1 MRKLGA
7 ALAALV
13 LVTAGCGS
21 SDAGAS
27 DQTGTPQART
37 LTVLAAASLTETF
50 GALAKTFED
59 AHPGVDVKISFD
71 GSSALVQQITNGVE
85 ADVFASAD
93 EKNMTKVT
101 DAGLAAGDPAVF
113 ATNRLM
119 IAVPP
124 DNPAKITGFADLAK
138 DGVVVVVCAPQ
149 VPCGA
154 ATAKVEQATGVTLK
168 PASEEQNVKAV
179 LTKVRAGEADAG
191 LVYVT
196 DVKAAGDKVTGIDFP
211 ESERAIN
218 TYPIAVLKDAP
229 QADLAKEF
237 MALIRGTKGKAEL
250 EKAGFVVP

>member
-1 MRKLGA
+1 MRTLGA
-7 ALAALV
+7 ALTALGLAA
-13 LVTAGCGS
+13 AGCGS
-21 SDAGAS
+21 PDAG
-27 DQTGTPQART
+27 TREEHT

-50 GALAKTFED
+50 GALEKAFED
-59 AHPGVDVKISFD
+59 AHPGVDVRISFD

-101 DAGLAAGDPAVF
+101 DAGLAASAPATF
-113 ATNRLM
+113 ATNHLT

-124 DNPAKITGFADLAK
+124 DNPAKIATFADLAK
-138 DGVVVVVCAPQ
+138 NGVVLVVCAPQ
-149 VPCGA
+149 VPCGT
-154 ATAKVEQATGVTLK
+154 ATEKIERATGVTLN

-196 DVKAAGDKVTGIDFP
+196 DAQAAGDKVKGIEFP
-211 ESERAIN
+211 ESAQAAN

-229 QADLAKEF
+229 QPDLAKEF
-237 MALIRGTKGKAEL
+237 LALVRGAKGKAEL
-250 EKAGFVVP
+250 EKAGFAVP